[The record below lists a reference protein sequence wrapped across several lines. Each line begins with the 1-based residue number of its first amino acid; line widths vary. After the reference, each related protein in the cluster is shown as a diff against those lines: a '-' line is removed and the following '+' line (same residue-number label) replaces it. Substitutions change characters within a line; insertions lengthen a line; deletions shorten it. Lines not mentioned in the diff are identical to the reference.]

1 MSQHVGGFVLTQGR
15 LDETVPIHNG
25 AMEGRTF
32 IEWDKDDID
41 ELKIMKVDILALG
54 MLACIRKA
62 FDLMEANGL
71 ARPDLDTLAQDE
83 DPAVYKMLQQGDSIG
98 VFQVESRA
106 QINML
111 PRLKPREFYDLVVQ
125 VAIVRPGPIEGDM
138 VHPYLRRRAQKEAV
152 TYPSPHPDHGPADE
166 LRTLLGKTYGV
177 PLFQEQAMKL
187 AITAAKFTPDEANQ
201 LRRAMATFRKVG
213 GMDGFQQKMI
223 GGMVARGYEPE
234 FAERCFKQI
243 EGFGSYGFPES
254 HALSFARLV
263 YVSAWL
269 KCHQPAIFT
278 CALLNAQPMG
288 FYAPAQ
294 LVRDA
299 RENGGVEVRPVDV
312 NFSGWD
318 NRLERREDG
327 AFALRLGFRQVDAFR
342 EVWGKGIAD
351 HAPYET
357 IESVAIRAQLPRRAL
372 DLLAQADAYRSL
384 SRGRREGQW
393 EARRMKSAQ
402 LPLFAAMEAPEMAAE
417 PDVSLP
423 PMPLSEQVSADYR
436 ATRLS
441 LKGHPM
447 AFLRREL
454 AGEGIL
460 SAADLGHLADGR
472 QAKVAG
478 VVLVRQRP
486 GKGNAIFV
494 TIEDETGIVNALMW
508 ARDFEA
514 NRRAV
519 MASRL
524 MLIHGVVQRS
534 EEGVIHL
541 MTAGVEDR
549 SAMLTRL
556 EDVPA
561 AATRSHDPRGAPAQ
575 RGVHPRD
582 VRLLPRSRDFH

>member
-1 MSQHVGGFVLTQGR
+1 M
-15 LDETVPIHNG
+15 
-25 AMEGRTF
+25 
-32 IEWDKDDID
+32 
-41 ELKIMKVDILALG
+41 
-54 MLACIRKA
+54 
-62 FDLMEANGL
+62 
-71 ARPDLDTLAQDE
+71 
-83 DPAVYKMLQQGDSIG
+83 
-98 VFQVESRA
+98 
-106 QINML
+106 
-111 PRLKPREFYDLVVQ
+111 
-125 VAIVRPGPIEGDM
+125 
-138 VHPYLRRRAQKEAV
+138 V

-166 LRTLLGKTYGV
+166 LKTLLGKTYGV

-213 GMDGFQQKMI
+213 GMDNFQQKMV
-223 GGMVARGYEPE
+223 GGMVRRGYEPE

-299 RENGGVEVRPVDV
+299 RENGKVEVRPVDV

-318 NRLERREDG
+318 NRLERRADG
-327 AFALRLGFRQVDAFR
+327 MFALRLGFRQVDAFR
-342 EVWGKGIAD
+342 AAWGEAIAT

-384 SRGRREGQW
+384 GRGRREGQW

-402 LPLFAAMEAPEMAAE
+402 LPLFAAMAAPEMAAE
-417 PDVSLP
+417 PDVTLP

-460 SAADLGHLADGR
+460 SAADLHHLADGR
-472 QAKVAG
+472 CAKVAG

-534 EEGVIHL
+534 EEGVVHL

-549 SAMLTRL
+549 SAMLARL
-556 EDVPA
+556 EDGPGV
-561 AATRSHDPRGAPAQ
+561 ATRSHDPRGRPAS